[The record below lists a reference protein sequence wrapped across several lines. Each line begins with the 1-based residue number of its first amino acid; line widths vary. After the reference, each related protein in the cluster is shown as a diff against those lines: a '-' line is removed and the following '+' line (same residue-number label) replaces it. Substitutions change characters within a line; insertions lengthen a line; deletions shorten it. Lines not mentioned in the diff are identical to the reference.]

1 MQELILEAQNIMERV
16 LKSYLFIYLFIF
28 SVLQKTKIK
37 RIECNTAILS

>member
-16 LKSYLFIYLFIF
+16 LKSYLFIF

-37 RIECNTAILS
+37 RIECNTAIHS